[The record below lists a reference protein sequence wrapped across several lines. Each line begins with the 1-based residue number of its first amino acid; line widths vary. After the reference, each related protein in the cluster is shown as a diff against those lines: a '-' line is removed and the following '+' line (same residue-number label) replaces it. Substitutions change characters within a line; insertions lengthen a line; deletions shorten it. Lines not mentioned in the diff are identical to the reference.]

1 MKSETQYIE
10 FVSELRNTLYRLA
23 LSITSNSAEAED
35 IVQDVFERI
44 WRARDKV
51 LNSAFPRAYACRIAH
66 NLAIDR
72 QRTSARRQVF
82 DLNEK
87 VSGSN
92 DGYNSADLT
101 DMASLTRRIISSLPD
116 KQRLTIHLR
125 DVEGYDIE
133 EIAEVLGM
141 DEANVR
147 MNLSRARK
155 SVRDELTKLIN
166 YGVKQN

>member
-1 MKSETQYIE
+1 M
-10 FVSELRNTLYRLA
+10 
-23 LSITSNSAEAED
+23 
-35 IVQDVFERI
+35 
-44 WRARDKV
+44 
-51 LNSAFPRAYACRIAH
+51 
-66 NLAIDR
+66 
-72 QRTSARRQVF
+72 F

-87 VSGSN
+87 VCGSN

-116 KQRLTIHLR
+116 KQRVVIHLR